1 MITLGI
7 VLMVIGML
15 IMDSLP
21 ITAGTLIIIGGI
33 LLVMGAKKTGN
44 WIK

>member
-1 MITLGI
+1 MLTVGI

-15 IMDSLP
+15 LVDNLP